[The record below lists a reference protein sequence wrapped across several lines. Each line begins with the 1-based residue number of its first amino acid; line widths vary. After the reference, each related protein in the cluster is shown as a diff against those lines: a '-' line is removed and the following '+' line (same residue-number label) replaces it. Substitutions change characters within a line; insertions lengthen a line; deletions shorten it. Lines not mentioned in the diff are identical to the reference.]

1 MLGNNNNGNP
11 NSPRGG
17 FPNTQVVASEI
28 AGDQKLKVRNNGQPA
43 PAPNLNDKSL
53 AKTKK
58 PIRRKRDIKLNEEFY
73 SRIQQELRV
82 VAEVGDP
89 LVLGITSS
97 VRKEGRTTVSLGM
110 ASAIAQSIPQPVV
123 LLEGDLAHPNLA
135 DELGIEN
142 VGLSEYLR
150 GEMPLENVARL
161 TALADLWIIPAG
173 DCQGQDLKTL
183 RSERLTK
190 LFAYLRQEYAAIIV
204 DMPPMVQ
211 TAQSARFS
219 SLVDRILLVALAGNT
234 PKTIIKSSIATLPPE
249 KQAGVVL
256 NRIQNSMPR
265 WLKGVLGV

>member
-1 MLGNNNNGNP
+1 MLGNNNS
-11 NSPRGG
+11 NSPLGNSAG
-17 FPNTQVVASEI
+17 TKVLAGEVV
-28 AGDQKLKVRNNGQPA
+28 GDQSLKATNNGQLKKVPSS
-43 PAPNLNDKSL
+43 NDKSL
-53 AKTKK
+53 AKVKR
-58 PIRRKRDIKLNEEFY
+58 PIRRKREIKLNEEFY

-150 GEMPLENVARL
+150 GEIPLENVARL

-190 LFAYLRQEYAAIIV
+190 LFTYLRQEYAAVIV
-204 DMPPMVQ
+204 DMPPILQ

-219 SLVDRILLVALAGNT
+219 SLVDRILLVALAGST
-234 PKTIIKSSIATLPPE
+234 PKTIIKSSISTLPPE
-249 KQAGVVL
+249 KQAGIVL
-256 NRIQNSMPR
+256 NRVQNSIPR
-265 WLKGVLGV
+265 WLKGVFGM